1 MHIKIKYVNILLG
14 DDMNCKNCGTR
25 LSDKAKVCPNCGAF
39 VDDSSGYTL
48 LASNDRYYDVYS
60 TEKKTK
66 KKKSPFRSFLVFVLV
81 ILIAGGGTFLYFD
94 KIAPMINKQPEMSFN
109 QGSGIINKKDK
120 VIYVLLDKSS
130 NIQYI
135 HGVALYNYDRTQID
149 EIREPVSTDYEYT
162 KSIDSTFRSIFF
174 DTKDYNINKDE
185 KYTYTFEMKF
195 SFTGSDKIYT
205 YLHPVTFSGNITEDA
220 SDIIFD
226 HTLNE
231 GSAGNKKPESQTEKE
246 DKNDKAD
253 YSFIHSGYWYTSPST
268 ENGVRSISAF
278 KFDEG
283 GSYTVTHYVKNGDED
298 WKVSNENGTYKI
310 EKDELILSLEGAF
323 TLDSENEEIYESADS
338 KKTQTLTNRK
348 YNSLANT
355 EDFFGL

>member
-1 MHIKIKYVNILLG
+1 
-14 DDMNCKNCGTR
+14 MNCKNCGMR

-48 LASNDRYYDVYS
+48 LAADDRYYDVYS
-60 TEKKTK
+60 NEKKVK
-66 KKKSPFRSFLVFVLV
+66 KKKSPLRTFLVFVLV
-81 ILIAGGGTFLYFD
+81 IIIAGGGTFLYFD
-94 KIAPMINKQPEMSFN
+94 KIQPMMNKPPELTFN
-109 QGSGIINKKDK
+109 QGSGLINKNEK
-120 VIYVLLDKSS
+120 VIYVLLNKTS
-130 NIQYI
+130 NVQYI
-135 HGVALYNYDRTQID
+135 HGVSLYNYDRTKID

-162 KSIDSTFRSIFF
+162 KSIDSTFRAIFF

-205 YLHPVTFSGNITEDA
+205 YLHTVTFDGDISEDA

-231 GSAGNKKPESQTEKE
+231 GSAGNKLKQGTTKSGDTEKE
-246 DKNDKAD
+246 KKED
-253 YSFIHSGYWYTSPST
+253 YSFIYSGYWYTTPTT
-268 ENGVRSISAF
+268 ENNVRSISAF
-278 KFDEG
+278 KFDKG
-283 GSYTVTHYVKNGDED
+283 GSYTVTHYVKNGGDS

-310 EKDELILSLEGAF
+310 ENGELILSLEGSF
-323 TLDSENEEIYESADS
+323 TLDGENEEIYESADT